1 MKKTILTVLT
11 VILAA
16 PNVWAADS
24 ADTARG
30 INPADN
36 LTKLELLPQLRAF
49 GDSSITSLTLKYD
62 HAIKR
67 VFGINA
73 ELPLVR
79 YSGHGRS
86 DNGIGDLTLRGRAQ
100 HTWGRHTLI
109 GAAEFLLPT
118 ATEDTLGAQQYTF
131 DPILGYVYSFGHN
144 IFGALVAKQFISLHN
159 TDPAISQDINQG
171 QYRMLLGYASNQG
184 WWVLADPQVWVN
196 YETGRQEFLAE
207 LELGTRLTRT
217 TGVWSRAGPRLG
229 GNWRRNDWTVLM
241 GIRFMN
247 F

>member
-1 MKKTILTVLT
+1 MKNSVLT
-11 VILAA
+11 FLSVILMASSAYAA
-16 PNVWAADS
+16 ND
-24 ADTARG
+24 ARG

-36 LTKLELLPQLRAF
+36 LTKLELLPQLRAV
-49 GDSSITSLTLKYD
+49 GDSSISSLTFKYD
-62 HAIKR
+62 RAIRR

-79 YSGHGRS
+79 YSGHNRA
-86 DNGIGDLTLRGRAQ
+86 DNGIGDLTLRARAQ

-109 GAAEFLLPT
+109 GATEFILPT
-118 ATEDTLGAQQYTF
+118 ATEDVLGIQQYTF
-131 DPILGYVYSFGHN
+131 NPILGYVYSFGHN

-159 TDPAISQDINQG
+159 TDPDFAPDVNQG
-171 QYRMLLGYASNQG
+171 QYRVLLGYASNAG

-207 LELGTRLTRT
+207 LELGTMLNKT
-217 TGVWSRAGPRLG
+217 TGVWIRAGHRLG
-229 GNWRRNDWTVLM
+229 GNWTRADWTVLM
-241 GIRFMN
+241 GIRFMT

>member
-196 YETGRQEFLAE
+196 YETGHQEFLAE
-207 LELGTRLTRT
+207 LELGTMLNRT
-217 TGVWSRAGPRLG
+217 TGVWIRAGHRLG

>member
-1 MKKTILTVLT
+1 MKKTIFTILT
-11 VILAA
+11 VILTASGA
-16 PNVWAADS
+16 FAADS
-24 ADTARG
+24 TDAARG
-30 INPADN
+30 VNPADN
-36 LTKLELLPQLRAF
+36 LTKIELLPQLRAF

-79 YSGHGRS
+79 YSGRGTS

-159 TDPAISQDINQG
+159 TDPAISSDINQG
-171 QYRMLLGYASNQG
+171 QYRMLLGYASNKG

-196 YETGRQEFLAE
+196 FETGRQEFLAE
-207 LELGTRLTRT
+207 LELGTMLNKT
-217 TGVWSRAGPRLG
+217 TGVWIRAGHRLG

-241 GIRFMN
+241 GIRFMR

>member
-1 MKKTILTVLT
+1 MKKTIFTILT
-11 VILAA
+11 VILTASGA
-16 PNVWAADS
+16 FAADS
-24 ADTARG
+24 TDAARG
-30 INPADN
+30 VNPADN
-36 LTKLELLPQLRAF
+36 LTKIELLPQLRAF

-79 YSGHGRS
+79 YSGRGTS

-159 TDPAISQDINQG
+159 TDSAISPDINQG
-171 QYRMLLGYASNQG
+171 QYRMLLGYASNKG

-196 YETGRQEFLAE
+196 FETGRQEFLAE
-207 LELGTRLTRT
+207 LELGTMLNKT
-217 TGVWSRAGPRLG
+217 TGVWIRAGHRLG

-241 GIRFMN
+241 GIRFMR

>member
-1 MKKTILTVLT
+1 MKKTIFTILT
-11 VILAA
+11 VILTASGA
-16 PNVWAADS
+16 FAADS
-24 ADTARG
+24 TDAARG
-30 INPADN
+30 VNPADN
-36 LTKLELLPQLRAF
+36 LTKIELLPQLRAF

-79 YSGHGRS
+79 YSGRGTS

-118 ATEDTLGAQQYTF
+118 ATEDTLGVQQYTF

-144 IFGALVAKQFISLHN
+144 IFGALVTKQFISLHN
-159 TDPAISQDINQG
+159 TDPAISPDINQG
-171 QYRMLLGYASNQG
+171 QYRMLLGYASNKG

-196 YETGRQEFLAE
+196 FETGRQEFLAE
-207 LELGTRLTRT
+207 LELGTMLNKT
-217 TGVWSRAGPRLG
+217 TGVWIRAGHRLG

-241 GIRFMN
+241 GIRFMR

>member
-1 MKKTILTVLT
+1 MKKTIFTILT
-11 VILAA
+11 VILTASGA
-16 PNVWAADS
+16 FAADS
-24 ADTARG
+24 TDAARG
-30 INPADN
+30 VNPADN
-36 LTKLELLPQLRAF
+36 LTKIELLPQLRAF

-79 YSGHGRS
+79 YSGRGTS

-159 TDPAISQDINQG
+159 TDTAVSPDINQG
-171 QYRMLLGYASNQG
+171 QYRMLLGYASNKG

-196 YETGRQEFLAE
+196 FETGRQEFLAE
-207 LELGTRLTRT
+207 LELGTMLNKT
-217 TGVWSRAGPRLG
+217 TGVWIRAGHRLG

-241 GIRFMN
+241 GIRFMR

>member
-1 MKKTILTVLT
+1 MKKTIFTILT
-11 VILAA
+11 VILTASGA
-16 PNVWAADS
+16 FAADS
-24 ADTARG
+24 TDAARG
-30 INPADN
+30 VNPADN
-36 LTKLELLPQLRAF
+36 LTKIELLPQLRAF

-79 YSGHGRS
+79 YSGRGTS

-118 ATEDTLGAQQYTF
+118 ATEDTLGVQQYTF

-159 TDPAISQDINQG
+159 TDPAISPDINQG
-171 QYRMLLGYASNQG
+171 QYRMLLGYASNKG

-196 YETGRQEFLAE
+196 FETGRQEFLAE
-207 LELGTRLTRT
+207 LELGTMLNKT
-217 TGVWSRAGPRLG
+217 TGVWIRAGHRLG

-241 GIRFMN
+241 GIRFMR

>member
-1 MKKTILTVLT
+1 MKKTIFTILT
-11 VILAA
+11 VILTASGA
-16 PNVWAADS
+16 FAADS
-24 ADTARG
+24 TDAARG
-30 INPADN
+30 VNPADN
-36 LTKLELLPQLRAF
+36 LTKIELLPQLRAF

-79 YSGHGRS
+79 YSGRGTS

-118 ATEDTLGAQQYTF
+118 ATEDTLGSQQYTF

-159 TDPAISQDINQG
+159 TDPAISPDINQG
-171 QYRMLLGYASNQG
+171 QYRMLLGYASNKG

-196 YETGRQEFLAE
+196 FETGRQEFLAE
-207 LELGTRLTRT
+207 LELGTMLNKT
-217 TGVWSRAGPRLG
+217 TGVWIRAGHRLG

-241 GIRFMN
+241 GIRFMR

>member
-1 MKKTILTVLT
+1 MKKTIFTILT
-11 VILAA
+11 VILTTSGAF
-16 PNVWAADS
+16 AADS
-24 ADTARG
+24 TDAARG
-30 INPADN
+30 VNPADN
-36 LTKLELLPQLRAF
+36 LTKIELLPQLRAF

-79 YSGHGRS
+79 YSGRGTS

-118 ATEDTLGAQQYTF
+118 ATEDTLGTQQYTF

-159 TDPAISQDINQG
+159 TDPAISPDINQG
-171 QYRMLLGYASNQG
+171 QYRMLLGYASNKG

-196 YETGRQEFLAE
+196 FETGRQEFLAE
-207 LELGTRLTRT
+207 LELGTMLNKT
-217 TGVWSRAGPRLG
+217 TGVWIRAGHRLG

-241 GIRFMN
+241 GIRFMR

>member
-1 MKKTILTVLT
+1 MKKTIFTILT
-11 VILAA
+11 VILTASGA
-16 PNVWAADS
+16 FAADS
-24 ADTARG
+24 TDAARG
-30 INPADN
+30 VNPADN
-36 LTKLELLPQLRAF
+36 LTKIELLPQLRAF

-79 YSGHGRS
+79 YSGRGTS

-159 TDPAISQDINQG
+159 TDPAISPDINQG
-171 QYRMLLGYASNQG
+171 QYRMLLGYASNKG

-196 YETGRQEFLAE
+196 FETGRQEFLAE
-207 LELGTRLTRT
+207 LELGTMLNKT
-217 TGVWSRAGPRLG
+217 TGVWIRAGHRLG

-241 GIRFMN
+241 GIRFMR